1 MEAIK
6 QLILDNKADEAI
18 RLVDEIIAADPQN
31 DEAYYLRGNAWRKK
45 GNMQLAINNYLEAM
59 EINPESPA
67 RQAHA
72 MMMKIMNF
80 FNKDMYNH

>member
-18 RLVDEIIAADPQN
+18 RLLDEIIDTDSQN

>member
-18 RLVDEIIAADPQN
+18 RLLDEIIAADPQN
-31 DEAYYLRGNAWRKK
+31 DEASYLRGNAWRKK

>member
-1 MEAIK
+1 
-6 QLILDNKADEAI
+6 
-18 RLVDEIIAADPQN
+18 
-31 DEAYYLRGNAWRKK
+31 
-45 GNMQLAINNYLEAM
+45 MQLAINNYLEAM

>member
-18 RLVDEIIAADPQN
+18 RLLDEIIDTDPQN

>member
-18 RLVDEIIAADPQN
+18 RLLDEIITADPQN

>member
-18 RLVDEIIAADPQN
+18 RLLDEIIAADPQN

-45 GNMQLAINNYLEAM
+45 GKHAIGN
-59 EINPESPA
+59 
-67 RQAHA
+67 Q
-72 MMMKIMNF
+72 
-80 FNKDMYNH
+80 

>member
-18 RLVDEIIAADPQN
+18 RLLDEIIDADPQN
-31 DEAYYLRGNAWRKK
+31 DEAFYLRGNAWRKK

>member
-18 RLVDEIIAADPQN
+18 RLLDEIIAADPQN
-31 DEAYYLRGNAWRKK
+31 DEAHYLRGNAWRKK

>member
-18 RLVDEIIAADPQN
+18 RLLDEIIAADPKN
-31 DEAYYLRGNAWRKK
+31 DEAFYLRGNAWRKK

>member
-18 RLVDEIIAADPQN
+18 RLLDEIIDADPQN

>member
-1 MEAIK
+1 MPGE
-6 QLILDNKADEAI
+6 
-18 RLVDEIIAADPQN
+18 
-31 DEAYYLRGNAWRKK
+31 K

>member
-18 RLVDEIIAADPQN
+18 RLLDEIIAADPKN
-31 DEAYYLRGNAWRKK
+31 DEAFYLRGNAWRKK

-80 FNKDMYNH
+80 FNKDMYKH